1 MSIDIKTL
9 KENIVEGYVQNVP
22 SKTVL
27 LLLDQMNQLEKSVN
41 TWKSV
46 VKLVSDERDRALDA
60 LTVTQEEW
68 LLRVKN
74 LESMNYL
81 LKQELEQRA
90 NNNYPF

>member
-46 VKLVSDERDRALDA
+46 VK
-60 LTVTQEEW
+60 
-68 LLRVKN
+68 
-74 LESMNYL
+74 
-81 LKQELEQRA
+81 
-90 NNNYPF
+90 